1 MAINTKAILTEF
13 KRIASEEV
21 GEHLSTYRKSG
32 QNVPTVITERPKDLI
47 PETPYITV
55 DILTIDDSGSW
66 LNNTGV
72 DENDNPFFASY
83 FNLLLQYT
91 VYGDNSLSIAQD
103 LKGRFRIGRVL
114 DAITTNT
121 GAGLKDV
128 FNVNSLPQKL
138 ATDYLEVASFNLSVG
153 IADVV
158 TDIET
163 GIIETIVLTGE
174 VDEDPDEED
183 NALQIDISV
192 TCPTP

>member
-1 MAINTKAILTEF
+1 MAIDTKAILKEF
-13 KRIASEEV
+13 RRIASEEV
-21 GEHLSTYRKSG
+21 GDQLSTLRRGG
-32 QNVPTVITERPKDLI
+32 QDVPAVFISRPSDLI
-47 PETPYITV
+47 KDTPYITV

-103 LKGRFRIGRVL
+103 LKGRFRIGRIL
-114 DAITTNT
+114 DEITTNT
-121 GAGLKDV
+121 GAGFKDV

-158 TDIET
+158 IDTET

-174 VDEDPDEED
+174 VDEDPDEEN

-192 TCPTP
+192 TAPPL